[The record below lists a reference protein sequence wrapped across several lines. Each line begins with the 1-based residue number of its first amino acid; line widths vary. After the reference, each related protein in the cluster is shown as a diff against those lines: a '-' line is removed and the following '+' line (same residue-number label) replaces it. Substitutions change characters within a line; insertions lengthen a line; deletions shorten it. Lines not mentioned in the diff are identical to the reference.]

1 MPELAQSIKKLT
13 ISVLSL
19 EHFIDAI
26 PDGDIRLRLR
36 EVNTKNINEAETL
49 AVRLE
54 TLKLAGRQ
62 QGRMIRKAGE

>member
-1 MPELAQSIKKLT
+1 MAYPIAHSTL

-36 EVNTKNINEAETL
+36 EVNPKTSMK
-49 AVRLE
+49 
-54 TLKLAGRQ
+54 LKLGQSDLRL
-62 QGRMIRKAGE
+62 

>member
-1 MPELAQSIKKLT
+1 LP
-13 ISVLSL
+13 SL

-26 PDGDIRLRLR
+26 PDGDIRLGLR